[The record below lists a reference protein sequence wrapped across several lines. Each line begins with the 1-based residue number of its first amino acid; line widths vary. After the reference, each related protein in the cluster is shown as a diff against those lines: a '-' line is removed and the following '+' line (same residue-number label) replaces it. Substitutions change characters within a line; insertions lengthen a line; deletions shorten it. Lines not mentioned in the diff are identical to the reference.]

1 MTIKR
6 IILGASFAAISLATT
21 MAASAAP
28 GYATGAVNVRTG
40 PGTGYAKVGT
50 LSTGEVVDVMQ
61 CQGSWCF
68 VDRNAGTDGWVS
80 KNYLAAYEGD
90 GGGESGSGDTEIP
103 FNFGMS
109 VGPGGPTFSFG
120 IGDAPPPPPAP
131 PAPAKVCFFK
141 GNNFTGAQFCVSPG
155 ADDPNLPGGWNDS
168 ISSIKVQG
176 GAQVTVC
183 KNFWYGGACTTIS
196 TDKAS
201 LGTYNNTISSYQAF

>member
-6 IILGASFAAISLATT
+6 ITFGTTIAAITLLTT
-21 MAASAAP
+21 LAASAAP
-28 GYATGAVNVRTG
+28 GVATGAVNVRTG

-50 LSTGEVVDVMQ
+50 LAAGEVVDVKQ

-68 VDRNAGTDGWVS
+68 VDRNSGTDGWAS
-80 KNYLAAYEGD
+80 KNYLAPYEG
-90 GGGESGSGDTEIP
+90 GGGGGGSDDTEIP

-109 VGPGGPTFSFG
+109 VGPGGPSFSFG
-120 IGDAPPPPPAP
+120 IGDAPPPPPPP

-141 GNNFTGAQFCVSPG
+141 GNNFSGAQFCVSAG
-155 ADDPNLPGGWNDS
+155 TDDPNLPGGWNDS

-183 KNFWYGGACTTIS
+183 KNVWYGGFCTTIS
-196 TDKAS
+196 TDKPA
-201 LGTYNNTISSYQAF
+201 LGSYNNAISSYQAF